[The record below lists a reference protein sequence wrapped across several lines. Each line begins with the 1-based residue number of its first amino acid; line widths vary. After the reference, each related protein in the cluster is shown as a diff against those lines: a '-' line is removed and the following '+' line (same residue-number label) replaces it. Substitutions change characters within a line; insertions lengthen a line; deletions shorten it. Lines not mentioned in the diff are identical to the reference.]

1 MGQFSAGHTIKW
13 GKSLELG
20 RVGDN
25 KSKWLLVAFHSVLNG
40 LKLFP
45 IFSLFCLAKIKQRQ
59 MKPKR
64 NTLFVLKVT
73 HK

>member
-40 LKLFP
+40 LKLFS
-45 IFSLFCLAKIKQRQ
+45 IFSPFCLADEAE
-59 MKPKR
+59 PKR

-73 HK
+73 LK